1 MLTMREAKEAGHLK
15 EELVKSKEGINMY
28 EKGSCKECGNDFEKS
43 TFQYVTKNT
52 SSTPSMKRK
61 IRSPNKLFCS
71 KKCKVT
77 FFIKKA
83 KARSLEIRPTILVIP
98 DKARAVLT
106 DQQIRESKIYN
117 LREIQLLL
125 RGSGLEQ

>member
-1 MLTMREAKEAGHLK
+1 MKEVKEVGHLK
-15 EELVKSKEGINMY
+15 EELDKSKEGINMY

-43 TFQYVTKNT
+43 TFQNIWYTDL
-52 SSTPSMKRK
+52 KRK

-77 FFIKKA
+77 FFIKRA
-83 KARSLEIRPTILVIP
+83 KARRLEIRPITLVIP
-98 DKARAVLT
+98 DKARAILT
-106 DQQIRESKIYN
+106 DEQIRESKIYN